1 LVDRIF
7 DRETFNTS
15 VEYTQ
20 FVNDYLKTR
29 DLPEDIK
36 RYLNALEGIEH
47 KTCEVCQTS
56 QV

>member
-7 DRETFNTS
+7 VRETFNTS

-47 KTCEVCQTS
+47 QTCEVWQTS